1 MNAERLHAVARAL
14 REEVTKQGILS
25 SFQNLV
31 NACQQI
37 GQNPANASQQQNYVN
52 ARTSF
57 YVTVTDTPSDSFSPA
72 WRQILSE
79 MGGQGLFGRGLKEQV
94 ERIIAE
100 NQSTLFV
107 AYQGLNEL
115 LTKLQAF
122 QENLT
127 HLTDALNHFHVGS
140 EQLAP
145 GEAEIAFL
153 IPRRAVHDKLGEY
166 ASELKEMEFI
176 LNTFSE
182 VATGSTDDLRIR
194 TVSSTDLSVF
204 LTAAPKFGAVVALAI
219 AYIISNYKKILEIRK
234 LSREIDRLGLPKGVS
249 EGAAEY
255 ANSVMSQAIDSF
267 TAELIAQYPG
277 NVPGREHEL
286 KTKLR
291 LSLNRMANRID
302 SGFHFEVRIEP
313 PSAKG
318 TESEEVKK
326 AVQTIQEATPKMQY
340 MNLEGQKILSL
351 PEEKTLS
358 GETAD
363 GTAATPSVKPLRR
376 RIHPDDTKK

>member
-1 MNAERLHAVARAL
+1 
-14 REEVTKQGILS
+14 
-25 SFQNLV
+25 
-31 NACQQI
+31 
-37 GQNPANASQQQNYVN
+37 
-52 ARTSF
+52 
-57 YVTVTDTPSDSFSPA
+57 
-72 WRQILSE
+72 
-79 MGGQGLFGRGLKEQV
+79 
-94 ERIIAE
+94 
-100 NQSTLFV
+100 
-107 AYQGLNEL
+107 
-115 LTKLQAF
+115 
-122 QENLT
+122 
-127 HLTDALNHFHVGS
+127 VGS